1 MAEDAGGAPTSG
13 AQIGQLLQELNVRQ
27 QRYQRSMA
35 AALGIDRTSLEVVYH
50 LIVAGP
56 STPSELARAT
66 GLSTA
71 VVTQVVKRLE
81 GAGHVDRDRH
91 TADGRKVVV
100 TVRPASAEQAAEH
113 IAPLLARLD
122 ALVDGL
128 AEHARSAVSAFLAD
142 TAATY
147 RETRPHRDE

>member
-1 MAEDAGGAPTSG
+1 MSTPEP
-13 AQIGQLLQELNVRQ
+13 QIGQLLQELNIRQ

-35 AALGIDRTSLEVVYH
+35 GALGIDRTSLEVVHH

-71 VVTQVVKRLE
+71 VVTQVVTRLE
-81 GAGHVDRDRH
+81 SGGHVDRSRH
-91 TADGRKVVV
+91 AADGRKVVV
-100 TVRPASAEQAAEH
+100 TVRPATAEQAAQH
-113 IAPLLARLD
+113 IAALLARLD

-128 AEHARSAVSAFLAD
+128 DEQARSAVSSFLAD
-142 TAATY
+142 AAATY
-147 RETRPHRDE
+147 RETRPNRDD